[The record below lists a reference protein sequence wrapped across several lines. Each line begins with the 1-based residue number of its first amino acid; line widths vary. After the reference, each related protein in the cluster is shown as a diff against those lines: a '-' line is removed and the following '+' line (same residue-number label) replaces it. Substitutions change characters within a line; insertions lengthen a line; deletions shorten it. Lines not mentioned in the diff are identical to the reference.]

1 MNDPLK
7 LALWAGGL
15 GLAVALVC
23 AFWVVTANASSRNL
37 VLGFGALMGACLV
50 FLIQIYFELQ
60 ESVTTE
66 DFSVEITT
74 DCQANTVNRY
84 FILSQREVH
93 SLIVSELAR
102 LNRADNYP
110 VTGFNYK
117 LAEPHENAWEVLPA

>member
-1 MNDPLK
+1 
-7 LALWAGGL
+7 
-15 GLAVALVC
+15 
-23 AFWVVTANASSRNL
+23 

-74 DCQANTVNRY
+74 DYQANTVNRY